1 MALSANRLLT
11 VLLCLLLLS
20 HQQKVYGL
28 KGISLAFGRE
38 EDEVPEKK
46 PRVLAQSNAANLNNN
61 GGYSAS
67 PSSADPNRMSER
79 RVRRGSDPIHNRL
92 LYFLKSL
99 FLSLGIK
106 ELIRII

>member
-46 PRVLAQSNAANLNNN
+46 PRVLAQSNAANLNNK
-61 GGYSAS
+61 GGEDQRQQEHHPRYDGSVDA
-67 PSSADPNRMSER
+67 R
-79 RVRRGSDPIHNRL
+79 R
-92 LYFLKSL
+92 
-99 FLSLGIK
+99 
-106 ELIRII
+106 